1 MNVPTESNSI
11 PKPCPMQPIIVPTS
25 AAARTGLRPAESD
38 SAPIIGAQ
46 KNTST
51 GYAASAIP

>member
-1 MNVPTESNSI
+1 
-11 PKPCPMQPIIVPTS
+11 MQPIIVPTS
-25 AAARTGLRPAESD
+25 AAARTGLRPIESE